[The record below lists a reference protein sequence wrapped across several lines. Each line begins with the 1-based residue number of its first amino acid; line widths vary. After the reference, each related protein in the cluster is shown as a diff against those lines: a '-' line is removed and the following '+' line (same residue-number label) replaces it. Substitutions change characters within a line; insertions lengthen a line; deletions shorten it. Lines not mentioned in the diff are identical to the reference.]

1 MQLAPTY
8 LCSLGNLGDTRM
20 FGERGDGQE
29 RYARARRARSK
40 TGRANHYFLIAI
52 NHHYQLQII
61 LYLSATTYTNGV
73 VLTKFYSHIRP
84 VKGGE
89 YSEVESRKSDQNPHL
104 EGGGAYGWRISFSEF
119 VFPATLLEHV
129 GLLVGPSFKVPGLL
143 A

>member
-1 MQLAPTY
+1 MQRVEWSGSGCPILFRVQW
-8 LCSLGNLGDTRM
+8 SII
-20 FGERGDGQE
+20 
-29 RYARARRARSK
+29 
-40 TGRANHYFLIAI
+40 LITI

-89 YSEVESRKSDQNPHL
+89 YSEAESRKSDQNPHL
-104 EGGGAYGWRISFSEF
+104 EWGGAYGWRISFSEF

-129 GLLVGPSFKVPGLL
+129 GLLVGPSCFGCNLYFNLGLDT
-143 A
+143 